1 MSHKDKISSPRKS
14 IYFLAGGAVLV
25 VILTVAANLFIQLR
39 TDTLYQEIYKGGMK
53 VGEHLSQARSLTLI
67 NSHQQS
73 KELIRNIWNELD
85 QAEVL
90 ASGLS
95 SNNDDLKIFAFSIDI
110 MPLSL
115 AIQHLQTSLLEY
127 RSLSAK
133 VISETQFSVTD
144 SFYTSWINKFDQI
157 EQQRAAVGIE
167 FEKVISQQS
176 RIFRY
181 IQVGLVVAIV
191 MMIVIALFV
200 FYRYQHLQNSY
211 LKKVEEASAY
221 LEVGIKKTTIAEVAL
236 QESQRKLNTL
246 INNLPGMVYRFKG
259 DAIWS
264 MDFVSDKS
272 VILTGYRPDE
282 LINDKQISY
291 YDLIYQDD
299 RKKIF
304 DQVQKSI
311 EERKPYQLVYRIKT
325 SSGYEKWVWEQGVGV
340 FNETNDDLIALEG
353 FITDIT
359 EQKAIEDQLNL
370 QSSALEAAA
379 NGIVI
384 MDSDGKVVWCNSAFT
399 NLTGYAL
406 KEIIGGE
413 LTILSSPKFSNE
425 IISMMWNTVV
435 NGNVWHGELINRK
448 KDGTDYYEDTTI
460 TPVKDTDGKIKYF
473 ISIKQDIS
481 SRKMNEASLVES
493 ETRFRT
499 LYENATI
506 GLFRSTPEGKI
517 LMANSALLKIIGADS
532 FSELAQINAANIY
545 ADPSQREIFKR
556 ELTNK
561 GRIVGFESTWRKKDN
576 SIVYVR
582 ESGRVVKD
590 EDDRILYYEGT
601 VEDFSEKKKAEE
613 EIILAKEKAERSD
626 KLKTEF
632 LAQMS
637 HEIRTPL
644 NVMLNFSSIL
654 KEELQNQVDD
664 ELKSSFDVIELEGKR
679 ILRTVELILNM
690 SELQTGNYNFR
701 STKVNLNDVIK
712 KHYHD
717 FEASAKQKKTSINIV
732 YHTEDYSLQ
741 ADEYSI
747 NQIFYHLIDNA
758 VKYTSEGKID
768 IIIKRDINSRL
779 NVDIADTGIGID
791 EEYMSQLFTPFTKE
805 EKGYTRNYEGNGL
818 GLALVKRYCELNNA
832 DIKVVSSKGK
842 GTTIRITFANYN

>member
-14 IYFLAGGAVLV
+14 IYFLAAAAILV
-25 VILTVAANLFIQLR
+25 VILTVTANLFIQLR
-39 TDTLYQEIYKGGMK
+39 VDTLYQEIYKAGMQ

-67 NSHQQS
+67 NSNQSS
-73 KELIRNIWNELD
+73 KELIRSIWNELD

-95 SNNDDLKIFAFSIDI
+95 GNDDHLKVFAFSIDTA
-110 MPLSL
+110 PLTS
-115 AIQHLQTSLLEY
+115 AIQQLQTSLLEY
-127 RSLSAK
+127 RSLSGKIIA
-133 VISETQFSVTD
+133 ITQFSATD
-144 SFYTSWINKFDQI
+144 SFYTSWLNKFDQI
-157 EQQRAAVGIE
+157 EQQRKSVEVE
-167 FEKVISQQS
+167 FERLISHQS
-176 RIFRY
+176 RIFSY
-181 IQVGLVVAIV
+181 IQIGLVIATAIL
-191 MMIVIALFV
+191 IVVALFI
-200 FYRYQHLQNSY
+200 FYRYQRLQSSY

-221 LEVGIKKTTIAEVAL
+221 LEVGIKKTTMAEVAL

-272 VILTGYRPDE
+272 LILTGYKPDE
-282 LINDKQISY
+282 LVNDKEISY
-291 YDLIYQDD
+291 YDIIHPDD
-299 RKKIF
+299 KKKIF
-304 DQVQKSI
+304 EQVQKSI

-325 SSGYEKWVWEQGVGV
+325 SSGYEKWVWEQGIGV
-340 FNETNDDLIALEG
+340 FNETDDELIALEG

-359 EQKAIEDQLNL
+359 EQKSIEDQLNL

-399 NLTGYAL
+399 NLTGYTL

-413 LTILSSPKFSNE
+413 LTILSSSKFPEEN
-425 IISMMWNTVV
+425 IKMMWNTVT

-448 KDGTDYYEDTTI
+448 KDGSDYYEDTTI
-460 TPVKDTDGKIKYF
+460 TPVKDIDGKIKYF
-473 ISIKQDIS
+473 VSIKQDIS
-481 SRKMNEASLVES
+481 SRKMNEASLIES

-517 LMANSALLKIIGADS
+517 LMANSALLKIVGADS
-532 FSELAQINAANIY
+532 FAELSQINASNIY
-545 ADPSQREIFKR
+545 SDPSQREIFKR

-582 ESGRVVKD
+582 ESGRIVRD
-590 EDDRILYYEGT
+590 ENDRILYYEGT
-601 VEDFSEKKKAEE
+601 VEDFSEKKRAEE

-701 STKVNLNDVIK
+701 STKININDIIK
-712 KHYHD
+712 KHHHD
-717 FEASAKQKKTSINIV
+717 FEKLAKQKKTNINIV

-758 VKYTSEGKID
+758 VKYTNEGKID

-779 NVDIADTGIGID
+779 SVDIVDTGIGID

-832 DIKVVSSKGK
+832 DIKVVSSKGR